1 MFLPDTLGR
10 KNHADMKLVAIVLC
24 TILLFPWPPLTVLMH
39 RPSPLKV
46 WLITLRSDLEQGTSS
61 RVASAAEPP
70 AMGLIT
76 TLLLCTHTA
85 SLCTYRQ
92 DITRTREPAKTNAYM
107 PCMCVSLTHVHS
119 KYKNRLIKA
128 RHQLC
133 PPTAHPHVHWNAC
146 RIMLLKCA
154 RATSSQRS
162 KGFWLIH

>member
-1 MFLPDTLGR
+1 MLFEGCDLLNRMNFGCRNDWEEVNNCRILFLPDTLGR

-24 TILLFPWPPLTVLMH
+24 TIFLFPWPPLTVLMH

-107 PCMCVSLTHVHS
+107 PCMCVSLTRTRV
-119 KYKNRLIKA
+119 RTP
-128 RHQLC
+128 Q
-133 PPTAHPHVHWNAC
+133 V
-146 RIMLLKCA
+146 
-154 RATSSQRS
+154 
-162 KGFWLIH
+162 

>member
-24 TILLFPWPPLTVLMH
+24 TVLLFPWPPLTVLMH
-39 RPSPLKV
+39 RSSPLKV

-92 DITRTREPAKTNAYM
+92 DQDMWTCQDKCIYAVHV
-107 PCMCVSLTHVHS
+107 CVSHAHACSYTASIKIDSLKHIISSALPQHTHMYIEMPAES
-119 KYKNRLIKA
+119 
-128 RHQLC
+128 C
-133 PPTAHPHVHWNAC
+133 
-146 RIMLLKCA
+146 
-154 RATSSQRS
+154 
-162 KGFWLIH
+162 F